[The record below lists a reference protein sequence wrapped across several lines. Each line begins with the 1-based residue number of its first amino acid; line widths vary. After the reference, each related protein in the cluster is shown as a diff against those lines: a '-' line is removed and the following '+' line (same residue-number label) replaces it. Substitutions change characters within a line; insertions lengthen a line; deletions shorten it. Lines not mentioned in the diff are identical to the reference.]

1 MEAFLSLSVS
11 HTVTQSLNLILNDL
25 LDDIAN
31 TVSFFV
37 PTPQN
42 ALVGWHDG
50 NAHLIWQVV
59 NWVHFGINRQHGQAK
74 RHHFELL
81 HRKAPLIQAAA
92 GTKTKG
98 HLKESNSINKMSGRK
113 LKPDMRDSTNLND
126 LIRLAWIDNGKVE
139 MSVRIE
145 NYKREHKYLCFLFWR
160 LSTFNKNFERVT
172 FPYQQQRLR

>member
-1 MEAFLSLSVS
+1 M
-11 HTVTQSLNLILNDL
+11 
-25 LDDIAN
+25 
-31 TVSFFV
+31 
-37 PTPQN
+37 
-42 ALVGWHDG
+42 
-50 NAHLIWQVV
+50 

-92 GTKTKG
+92 GTKTKS

-126 LIRLAWIDNGKVE
+126 LTRLAWIDNGKVE

-172 FPYQQQRLR
+172 FPYSTTTVKITRRQHFFCLCILVTKHKEEVRFLET